1 MNPFKPTAG
10 KMPPE
15 LIGRDF
21 VVESFVDGMENGP
34 GAPERLMRITGARGM
49 GKTVMLN
56 ELGRIARAR
65 GWSVVDEVASPGFCS
80 RILERLTSRNQVDAL
95 RFQPSILGISLGG
108 IEVERASLTLRDA
121 MAAQL
126 KGGKSNLLITLDE
139 VQDSSL
145 EEVRALAVAI
155 QQVIGDDLGIAF
167 VFAGLPSMVDR
178 VVNAKA
184 LTFLR
189 RALPEDLAPLF
200 FEDVEQSFAETIEA
214 SGLTVGALALEAM
227 TKAAAGYPFMVQLV
241 GYYSWQTAHKRHS
254 EAIELVDAEKGIAT
268 ARQRFDRMVIEP
280 ALQSLPPTLLSY
292 LFAMAR
298 DEGRPS
304 KTGVVAERLNRDLTE
319 LSSYRSRLIKENI
332 IQSRMRGEIEFA
344 VPYMAD
350 YLNEHRMELLNEMG
364 VSGAAKQ

>member
-21 VVESFVDGMENGP
+21 VIESFIDGIENGP

-65 GWSVVDEVASPGFCS
+65 GWLVIDEVASPGFCS
-80 RILERLTSRNQVDAL
+80 RIWERLTPRNQVESL
-95 RFQPSILGISLGG
+95 RFQPSILGISFG
-108 IEVERASLTLRDA
+108 EVEIERASLTLREA
-121 MAAQL
+121 MAVQL
-126 KGGKSNLLITLDE
+126 KGGKGNVLITLDE

-155 QQVIGDDLGIAF
+155 QQVIGDDLSVAF
-167 VFAGLPSMVDR
+167 VFAGLPSMIDR

-189 RALPEDLAPLF
+189 RAVPEDLAPLF
-200 FEDVEQSFAETIEA
+200 PEDVERSFAETIGA
-214 SGLTVGALALEAM
+214 SGLAATSDAIGIMVE
-227 TKAAAGYPFMVQLV
+227 AAAGYPFMVQLV
-241 GYYSWQTAHKRHS
+241 GYYGWQATHKRGS
-254 EAIELVDAEKGIAT
+254 TVLELRDAEQGVAA
-268 ARQRFDRMVIEP
+268 ARRQFDRMVVEP
-280 ALQSLPPTLLSY
+280 ALQNLPPTLLSY
-292 LFAMAR
+292 LLSMAQ

-304 KTGVVAERLNRDLTE
+304 KTGAVAARLDRDLTE
-319 LSSYRSRLIKENI
+319 LSSYRSRLIKENV
-332 IQSRMRGEIEFA
+332 IQSRTRGEVEFV

-350 YLNEHRMELLNEMG
+350 YLNTHRAELLDEMG
-364 VSGAAKQ
+364 N